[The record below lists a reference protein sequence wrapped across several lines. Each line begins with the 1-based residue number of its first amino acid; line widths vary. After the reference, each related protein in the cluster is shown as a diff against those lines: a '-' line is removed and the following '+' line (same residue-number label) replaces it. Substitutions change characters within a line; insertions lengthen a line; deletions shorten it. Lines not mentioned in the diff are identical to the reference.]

1 MYENKNFDQNVLSF
15 FQHGKMS
22 LWLQVTPSVK
32 GIVKLLNLSTD
43 PKVSKSLKEDYIFT
57 TFL

>member
-1 MYENKNFDQNVLSF
+1 
-15 FQHGKMS
+15 MS

-32 GIVKLLNLSTD
+32 GIVKLLNLSND